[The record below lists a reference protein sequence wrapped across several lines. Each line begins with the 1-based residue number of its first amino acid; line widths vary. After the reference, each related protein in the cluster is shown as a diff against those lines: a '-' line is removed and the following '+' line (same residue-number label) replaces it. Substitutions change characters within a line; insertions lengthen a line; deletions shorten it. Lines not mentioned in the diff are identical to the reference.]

1 MIYVSAKF
9 RIRITGQDEV
19 QNLWLELPFRG
30 HMGKRLTNTNSNGL
44 GKKLGFSPRTFL
56 YH

>member
-44 GKKLGFSPRTFL
+44 GKKLGFSPRIFL